1 MNEFKL
7 QETPIIM
14 AGGVW
19 NLSEWQDWIG
29 NDEIGKIAFQF
40 GTRPLLT
47 KESPIPEAWKKTYDY
62 QKGRS
67 EFA

>member
-1 MNEFKL
+1 MNSN

-14 AGGVW
+14 VEGW
-19 NLSEWQDWIG
+19 NLSEWEDWID

-47 KESPIPEAWKKTYDY
+47 KKVQYQMLGKTLTI
-62 QKGRS
+62 KN
-67 EFA
+67 

>member
-7 QETPIIM
+7 NDTPIIM
-14 AGGVW
+14 AGGV
-19 NLSEWQDWIG
+19 EPYRMEDWID

-47 KESPIPEAWKKTYDY
+47 QESLYPKNGKEVINN
-62 QKGRS
+62 
-67 EFA
+67 